1 MNLTPVTLEG
11 RHIRLEP
18 LSLDHCDE
26 LFEAGGDESIWRWNP
41 RYSIRN
47 REDMRGYIDSALQMQ
62 AAGRSLP
69 FATIEKGSNRAIG
82 STRYAEVDTA
92 HRRLEI
98 GYTWIMPAWQRTAV
112 NTEAKYL
119 MLCHAFETLGCVR
132 VQLRTDVLNERSR
145 RAIAR
150 LGATQEGIFRND
162 MIPAT
167 GRRRDSI
174 YFSILD
180 GEWPAVKR
188 RLEERLSR
196 GSRSP
201 E

>member
-1 MNLTPVTLEG
+1 MSLTPITLEG

-18 LSLDHCDE
+18 LSLDHCDD
-26 LFEAGGDESIWRWNP
+26 LFDAGRDESLWRWNP
-41 RYSIRN
+41 RYAIRS
-47 REDMRGYIDSALQMQ
+47 REDMCRYIEDALRMQ

-69 FATIEKGSNRAIG
+69 FAAIEKGSSRAIG
-82 STRYAEVDTA
+82 STRYAEVDTV

-98 GYTWIMPAWQRTAV
+98 GFTWITAAWQRTAV

-119 MLCHAFETLGCVR
+119 MLRHAFEALGCVR

-162 MIPAT
+162 MITPT
-167 GRRRDSI
+167 GRRRDSV

-180 GEWPAVKR
+180 TEWPAVKR
-188 RLEERLSR
+188 GLEAELSR
-196 GSRSP
+196 R
-201 E
+201 